1 MFIKNL
7 LKELERKGYLTYF
20 NYANLKFTNIQERSC
35 QVKDL
40 IGEVPCPISMGALG
54 HAVGGNISSLDAS
67 RQRCDVR
74 PG

>member
-54 HAVGGNISSLDAS
+54 HAVGGDSSLDAS
-67 RQRCDVR
+67 RRKRDVR